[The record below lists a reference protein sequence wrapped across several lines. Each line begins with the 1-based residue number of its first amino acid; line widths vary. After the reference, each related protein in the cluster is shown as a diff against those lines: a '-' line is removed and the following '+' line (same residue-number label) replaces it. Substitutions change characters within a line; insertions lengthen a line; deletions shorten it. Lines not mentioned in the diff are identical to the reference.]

1 MNVCV
6 CFIFFFVKINNKNKK
21 PLVMGKKRE
30 YVKKT
35 AKRAKNAIRE
45 IRGDNLLPGET
56 HGLLWVPG
64 KGIQRSNFM
73 GPGTDVFTRLARDDH
88 GKTAIDEISRLHDV
102 EYTLANNSSR
112 TDEEQLKMARA
123 ADQRMINSGWDAFR
137 SGRASAF
144 DTIQG
149 AGLIKAKVLLED
161 WKILNP
167 RKFLSPRVLKYKMD
181 AEGRDATEYELL
193 LRSRTAMLESGPTAD
208 PHERAR
214 VDQGTSAFST

>member
-1 MNVCV
+1 
-6 CFIFFFVKINNKNKK
+6 
-21 PLVMGKKRE
+21 
-30 YVKKT
+30 
-35 AKRAKNAIRE
+35 
-45 IRGDNLLPGET
+45 
-56 HGLLWVPG
+56 
-64 KGIQRSNFM
+64 
-73 GPGTDVFTRLARDDH
+73 
-88 GKTAIDEISRLHDV
+88 
-102 EYTLANNSSR
+102 
-112 TDEEQLKMARA
+112 MARA

-193 LRSRTAMLESGPTAD
+193 LRSRSAMLESGPTAD